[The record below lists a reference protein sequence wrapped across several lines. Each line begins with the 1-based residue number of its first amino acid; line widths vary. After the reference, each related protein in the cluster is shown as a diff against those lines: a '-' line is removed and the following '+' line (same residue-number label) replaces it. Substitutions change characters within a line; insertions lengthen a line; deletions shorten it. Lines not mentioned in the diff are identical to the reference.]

1 VDDERLIG
9 RGREE
14 EEGPE
19 GREVLIAVEHALK
32 GLDACGERG
41 RGVVEK
47 GGER

>member
-19 GREVLIAVEHALK
+19 GREVLTAVEHALK
-32 GLDACGERG
+32 GLDDCGERG
-41 RGVVEK
+41 RGVEQ
-47 GGER
+47 GGE